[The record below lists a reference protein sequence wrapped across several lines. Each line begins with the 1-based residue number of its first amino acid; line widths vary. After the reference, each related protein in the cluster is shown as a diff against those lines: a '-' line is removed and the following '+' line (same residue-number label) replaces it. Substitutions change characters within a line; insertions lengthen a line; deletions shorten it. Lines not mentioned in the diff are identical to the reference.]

1 MIILYLHK
9 WDRNTQWSVNKSDLT
24 IYYLTYIKMTLSQEF
39 YDSLEADERRVSEK
53 YMKNTEER
61 LEVLLNWKQQ
71 DE

>member
-1 MIILYLHK
+1 M
-9 WDRNTQWSVNKSDLT
+9 
-24 IYYLTYIKMTLSQEF
+24 LSQE
-39 YDSLEADERRVSEK
+39 LIELQEWDEVRVSEK